1 MIDPAVAARIKLLA
15 LDVDGVL
22 TNNAIYLGLVEGQ
35 RIEFK
40 QFDIQDGLAMGLARR
55 MGLVLAWV
63 SGRYSDA
70 TTLRAAELK
79 IDEVIQDRGARKV
92 PAMTEMLL
100 RRGLGWEEV
109 AFLGDDLADMPVL
122 RRVGLPMAVANA
134 VDEVKGLASY
144 TTSAAGGGGAVR
156 EAIEAL
162 LRAQGRWEDAVRTYL
177 EDRGE
182 TAGGVARGGSWHWRG
197 WSRWSRPAPRRA
209 SSRRSP

>member
-1 MIDPAVAARIKLLA
+1 
-15 LDVDGVL
+15 
-22 TNNAIYLGLVEGQ
+22 
-35 RIEFK
+35 
-40 QFDIQDGLAMGLARR
+40 
-55 MGLVLAWV
+55 WV

-70 TTLRAAELK
+70 TTLRATELR
-79 IDEVIQDRGARKV
+79 IDEVIQDKGARKV

-109 AFLGDDLADMPVL
+109 AFLGDDLADVPVL

-134 VDEVKGLASY
+134 VDEVKGLVSY
-144 TTSAAGGGGAVR
+144 TTRATGGSGAVR

-182 TAGGVARGGSWHWRG
+182 TA
-197 WSRWSRPAPRRA
+197 
-209 SSRRSP
+209 